1 MLLSK
6 INYCYE
12 HSCCSMIV
20 WKNRGKYML
29 KKTLV
34 VITLFF
40 TAVCTFAADL
50 TQESNQNTASAEI
63 TTDEQV
69 EQERSIQSK
78 INDIGAKILNANKI
92 QDRIVFLYDTRAEK
106 SLLEIDSTVTRRQ
119 VVLYN
124 DFYKFTQNDDEIA
137 GLLAR
142 GIVTAQRSYMGAI
155 NGYSGAVKIKAAPK
169 KFEVVA
175 DKIAVDYM
183 VKAGFNPLGLITV
196 IHKSCPQKRFDR
208 FSNKNLTSKRLA
220 VIYEYIYTKYPYFLA
235 NNTYIN
241 NEHYQNFLL
250 TSIYNR
256 KLLQEKIK
264 TGSKEELDY
273 E

>member
-1 MLLSK
+1 MFKKTVLILMLLFA
-6 INYCYE
+6 
-12 HSCCSMIV
+12 
-20 WKNRGKYML
+20 G
-29 KKTLV
+29 TLV
-34 VITLFF
+34 
-40 TAVCTFAADL
+40 FAADSDKE
-50 TQESNQNTASAEI
+50 TISVTESEQISQESEI
-63 TTDEQV
+63 AKEQ
-69 EQERSIQSK
+69 SIQSK
-78 INDIGAKILNANKI
+78 INDIGSKILNANKI

-119 VVLYN
+119 VVLY
-124 DFYKFTQNDDEIA
+124 DDMYKFTQNDDEIA
-137 GLLAR
+137 AMLAR
-142 GIVTAQRSYMGAI
+142 GIVTAQRSYMGSV
-155 NGYSGAVKIKAAPK
+155 NGYSSAVKIKAAPK
-169 KFEVVA
+169 KFEMVS

-235 NNTYIN
+235 NNTYIE

-250 TSIYNR
+250 TSQHNR
-256 KLLQEKIK
+256 KLLYEKIK